1 MFKNEDVPSKSVWV
15 LRLNYIKNSA
25 KFLKIFPGL
34 GLKTLAYSALLIY
47 WATIILGTF
56 LL

>member
-1 MFKNEDVPSKSVWV
+1 MHDDVPSKVTWV
-15 LRLNYIKNSA
+15 LRLNFTKKLKEN
-25 KFLKIFPGL
+25 FLKFHGF

-47 WATIILGTF
+47 WGIILLGTF

>member
-1 MFKNEDVPSKSVWV
+1 MEFHG
-15 LRLNYIKNSA
+15 
-25 KFLKIFPGL
+25 F

-47 WATIILGTF
+47 WAIILLGTF